1 MGREEESSGGKKGG
15 LNPGKF
21 LKTFSPLGGVSRMNR
36 VRGRGFFYLFPSFSV
51 FQDLEIKYP
60 RLTLLH
66 QICPQPSLPLKI
78 NYQFPL
84 HFPAVGIAVIDTSG
98 GSSSTN
104 LSASFPPSS
113 PSASSSIFGDLTDS
127 VTLSGADL
135 LSASDRRSGAAR
147 AVFASYRGLHRLL
160 DSGDVNVRSDGARR
174 YSYAI
179 NSRIIS
185 ASLERPGHRG
195 ASPLLEPVQIRLRH
209 LRPLEDGEESVCAFW
224 DRGEG
229 GGWSDAGCARVAS
242 ASNEQDTECR
252 CQHLTHFALL
262 VKKEVRS
269 EEDVLLVKTPGGDS
283 SSSSSSVSAASS
295 PSSTSSSSSSFWLA
309 KALCYSAAVL
319 VAVLMA
325 ALLYRVSGKKYIFAR
340 NSPHF
345 HGPQLRCRISS
356 HFVHGEVVTVA
367 NSPPSQCL
375 FALGGN
381 QGNLMARGGNKA
393 EDGFSRESRD
403 RWRGKRKRKS
413 PPPPPPFPF
422 SNPRKGGFCGFF
434 LKPNFK
440 RRGEEPSNFFWCRL
454 LELSFLPFFSV
465 G

>member
-36 VRGRGFFYLFPSFSV
+36 VRGRGFFCLFPSFSA

-66 QICPQPSLPLKI
+66 QIYPPPSLSLKI
-78 NYQFPL
+78 NYQFPF

-160 DSGDVNVRSDGARR
+160 DSGDVNVRSDGTRR
-174 YSYAI
+174 YSYAV

-195 ASPLLEPVQIRLRH
+195 ASPLLEAVKIRLRH

-224 DRGEG
+224 DGGEG
-229 GGWSDAGCARVAS
+229 GGWSDAGCAKVAS
-242 ASNEQDTECR
+242 ASDQQETECK

-262 VKKEVRS
+262 VKKEAPS
-269 EEDVLLVKTPGGDS
+269 EDVLLVKTSGGDS

-325 ALLYRVSGKKYIFAR
+325 ALLYRVSG
-340 NSPHF
+340 
-345 HGPQLRCRISS
+345 
-356 HFVHGEVVTVA
+356 
-367 NSPPSQCL
+367 
-375 FALGGN
+375 
-381 QGNLMARGGNKA
+381 
-393 EDGFSRESRD
+393 
-403 RWRGKRKRKS
+403 
-413 PPPPPPFPF
+413 
-422 SNPRKGGFCGFF
+422 
-434 LKPNFK
+434 
-440 RRGEEPSNFFWCRL
+440 EEIYFRP
-454 LELSFLPFFSV
+454 
-465 G
+465 